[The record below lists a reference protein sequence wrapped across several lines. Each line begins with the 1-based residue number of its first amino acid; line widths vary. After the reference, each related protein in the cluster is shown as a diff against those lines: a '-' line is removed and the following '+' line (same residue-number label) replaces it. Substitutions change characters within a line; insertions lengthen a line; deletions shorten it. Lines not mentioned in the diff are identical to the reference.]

1 MWVIRVP
8 DPRKPAQPRTLL
20 LLATFILTRYLGA
33 VAGSVTAAPLPA
45 ELAEARTFYWS
56 IFLLDLGV
64 VVPATVAAAIG
75 LFRGAPAAH
84 TALYAVILW
93 YALVP
98 PSVAAMSATMVI
110 HGDPYASVAQ
120 TLLLGLVSVVFAAL
134 TAWIYAPLL
143 RARPGA

>member
-1 MWVIRVP
+1 M
-8 DPRKPAQPRTLL
+8 L
-20 LLATFILTRYLGA
+20 
-33 VAGSVTAAPLPA
+33 
-45 ELAEARTFYWS
+45 
-56 IFLLDLGV
+56 
-64 VVPATVAAAIG
+64 
-75 LFRGAPAAH
+75 
-84 TALYAVILW
+84 LW